1 MQTLK
6 IPILIRLLLLLIALI
21 LLALAVLGSLYL
33 GIILP
38 RFIMGELD
46 EFMMPIAQTLM
57 VLCLLSLSLTLNGYL
72 LNLINGVVNK
82 FYKLTPSEPKP
93 YIGQTQAEQ
102 NVLDACNKIG
112 YGRVLQLVSES
123 WQEIGQ
129 KNNEPSMGNVIG
141 PHVGMVVDCGCNP
154 DARCDWCCGSGW
166 LTKHVKALKEQS
178 NNE

>member
-1 MQTLK
+1 MPL
-6 IPILIRLLLLLIALI
+6 LIRLLILLIALTI
-21 LLALAVLGSLYL
+21 MSLAVLGSLYL
-33 GIILP
+33 GIISP

-57 VLCLLSLSLTLNGYL
+57 VLCLFSLSLILIRYL
-72 LNLINGVVNK
+72 LNLIFGVVNK

-102 NVLDACNKIG
+102 NVLDACKKIG
-112 YGRVLQLVSES
+112 YRRVLQLVSES

-141 PHVGMVVDCGCNP
+141 PHVGMVVDCGCAP
-154 DARCDWCCGSGW
+154 EARCDWCCGSGW
-166 LTKHVKALKEQS
+166 LTKHVKVLKEQS